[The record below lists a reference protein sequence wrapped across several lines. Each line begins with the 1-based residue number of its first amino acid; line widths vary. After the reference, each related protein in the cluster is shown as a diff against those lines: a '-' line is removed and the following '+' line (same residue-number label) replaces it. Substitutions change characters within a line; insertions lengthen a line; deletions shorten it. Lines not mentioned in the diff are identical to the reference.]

1 MRRRTKNDSC
11 TKKGIERELDLLRGN
26 CKNENMEIWGIKFTL
41 DVLGY
46 WDYPT
51 KDGYKIRKK

>member
-1 MRRRTKNDSC
+1 MTVAQKP
-11 TKKGIERELDLLRGN
+11 GIERELDLLRGN
-26 CKNENMEIWGIKFTL
+26 CQNENMEIWGIKFTL

-46 WDYPT
+46 WAYPT

>member
-1 MRRRTKNDSC
+1 MTVEQKREIE
-11 TKKGIERELDLLRGN
+11 KKLDLLD
-26 CKNENMEIWGIKFTL
+26 ENVENRIEMMGIKFTL

-46 WDYPT
+46 WACPT

>member
-1 MRRRTKNDSC
+1 MTVAQKREIEKHMDWVKNNC
-11 TKKGIERELDLLRGN
+11 QNTNELL
-26 CKNENMEIWGIKFTL
+26 GIKFTL

-46 WDYPT
+46 WAFPA

>member
-1 MRRRTKNDSC
+1 MTVAQ
-11 TKKGIERELDLLRGN
+11 KKVIERELNLLSSN
-26 CKNENMEIWGIKFTL
+26 CENENVIIWGIKFTL

-46 WDYPT
+46 WAFPA